1 MLSNKFHFEKRN
13 VVVSQKFPFID
24 RESARDE
31 FCRFITATDSEID
44 VLMYYGVGGIG
55 KSTLLAE
62 NVKKFREIYPDGVTF
77 SVDFYEVEKR
87 SVDRMLLQFVDDN
100 ADKISFDAFNIA
112 YTLYFS
118 KKFAGDDY
126 NRTKESISPKFDLL
140 FKIIGIFDNGAIGA
154 MVEIVEKILQFAKR
168 FALDDY
174 VLDDLNQFAS
184 MSIAEIEEHL
194 PAYFEY
200 DLQRYFS
207 ANPETH
213 ALFSI
218 DTFEALNV
226 EQTEEIHRRRNE
238 EWFQEFMALFLEEAK
253 RNCFFVIYGRDKLS
267 WENEWMKRI
276 QLVELNEFSPHWIAS
291 YMANAGITD
300 QSIASCITKNSKG
313 NPFYLY
319 LSAKTYADICLKGR
333 QPTVQDF
340 GRTPKEIIRRFI
352 YNLSDDE
359 VSIFKYLSVLNFFSY
374 EIFTYLLS
382 KFSIACDP
390 ERFNH
395 IIGYSFIQTLH
406 NGNYYLLPLMRSG
419 LLDNTNPASV
429 DIVHTYMLNFYKQR
443 FINGSTKDFFELV
456 FHAEH
461 CMNVETFNAWF
472 IENKYIDFLILC
484 QLKAN
489 QECIYSVTESIIN
502 YYGLANLD
510 IRLIN
515 IYIDALHLG
524 GDYHAA
530 VETSNTYL
538 QQFSHQ
544 EIVENEPVFNMFIRK
559 IHYSMFFLPVDELMR
574 NVEDIMHDEH
584 LNSFPQQKNEILFL
598 LGGNLGVLSGRF
610 DYAIEILNKAL
621 NHALKTNSKHTMMRV
636 VRKLAD
642 ISTYRGDYCE
652 AIQSIE
658 KYITIDLNPET
669 RYEVYM
675 LGALG
680 EAYRKSGNLSTAREC
695 FTSVLKAS
703 QQKHIPSWIAHA
715 KLALSMLK
723 FQTKEYSC
731 LIDDLEE
738 VEKDYEQIG
747 HEWGKINTR
756 TLKWMVYIAQH
767 GMSEDCR
774 QELQKI
780 SRIAQ
785 NMNYRYNLLIIDE
798 LLHEQMPYFQ
808 LFFL

>member
-1 MLSNKFHFEKRN
+1 MLLSKFHFDKRN
-13 VVVSQKFPFID
+13 VIVPQKYPFVD
-24 RESARDE
+24 RESARGS
-31 FCRFITATDSEID
+31 FCRFVTTTDLEMD

-55 KSTLLAE
+55 KSMLLSE
-62 NVKKFREIYPDGVTF
+62 NAKKFKEIYPDGITF

-100 ADKISFDAFNIA
+100 ANNIPFDAFNIA
-112 YTLYFS
+112 YALYYS
-118 KKFAGDDY
+118 KKYAGDDY
-126 NRTKESISPKFDLL
+126 NRTKESISNKLDLL
-140 FKIIGIFDNGAIGA
+140 FKIIDVFDNGAIGA
-154 MVEIVEKILQFAKR
+154 MAEIVEKVLQFAKR
-168 FALDDY
+168 YALDDY
-174 VLDDLNQFAS
+174 VLNDLNQFTS
-184 MSIAEIEEHL
+184 MSISEIEEHL

-207 ANPETH
+207 AHPDTH

-238 EWFQEFMALFLEEAK
+238 EWFQDFIALFLEGAK

-267 WENEWMKRI
+267 WEDEWMQRI
-276 QLVELNEFSPHWIAS
+276 QQIELCDFSPHWTATYLS
-291 YMANAGITD
+291 NAGITE
-300 QSIASCITKNSKG
+300 QSIVNCITKNSKG

-319 LSAKTYADICLKGR
+319 LSAKTYADICDKGR
-333 QPTVQDF
+333 KPTVQDF
-340 GRTPKEIIRRFI
+340 GKSPKEIIRRFI

-359 VSIFKYLSVLNFFSY
+359 VNIFKYLSVPNFFSC

-395 IIGYSFIQTLH
+395 IIAYSFIQSLH

-429 DIVHTYMLNFYKQR
+429 DIIHTHMLNYYKHCCSK
-443 FINGSTKDFFELV
+443 GSTKDFFELV

-472 IENKYIDFLILC
+472 IDNKYIDFLILC
-484 QLKAN
+484 QLKAD
-489 QECIYSVTESIIN
+489 QEFIYSVTESIIN
-502 YYGLANLD
+502 YYGLANLN

-538 QQFSHQ
+538 QNFSHR

-559 IHYSMFFLPVDELMR
+559 IHYSMFFLPVDELMS
-574 NVEDIMHDEH
+574 NVESIMQDEC
-584 LNSFPQQKNEILFL
+584 LNRFPQQKNEILFL

-610 DYAIEILNKAL
+610 EYARDILDKAL
-621 NHALKTNSKHTMMRV
+621 AHAVETNSKHTMMRV

-642 ISTYRGDYCE
+642 ISTYRGEYSK
-652 AIQSIE
+652 AIQCIE
-658 KYITIDLNPET
+658 KYITIELEPET
-669 RYEVYM
+669 RYEVYL

-680 EAYRKSGNLSTAREC
+680 EAYRKSGNLSTAHMC
-695 FTSVLKAS
+695 YQKVLKTS
-703 QQKHIPSWIAHA
+703 QLKHIPSWIAHA

-723 FQTKEYSC
+723 FQTAEYTC
-731 LIDDLEE
+731 LIDELDE

-747 HEWGKINTR
+747 HEWGRITTC
-756 TLKWMVYIAQH
+756 TLRWMAYIVQY

-774 QELQKI
+774 KELQKL
-780 SRIAQ
+780 SNVAQ
-785 NMNYRYNLLIIDE
+785 YMNYRYNLYIIDQ